1 MRRIKTSKTKID
13 RKRKE
18 WPLVVYVWAAGL
30 GIFGYAVARISLDS
44 YPHPL
49 HWGSGIVGG
58 LLGVLVGWAW
68 YRWRGDI
75 LW

>member
-1 MRRIKTSKTKID
+1 MKRIKVSKARTD
-13 RKRKE
+13 RKSQD
-18 WPLVVYVWAAGL
+18 WPLVVYVWIVGL
-30 GIFGYAVARISLDS
+30 GIFGYIFARLALDT

-49 HWGSGIVGG
+49 HWGAGLASG